1 MKFFQVIY
9 PDFMTTQIIIAKMG
23 VNIAAEKA
31 ENMIYPVKNMDNA
44 LNYRVVID
52 KMQLVKHQSI
62 IMTNKDTLN
71 MEKSNG
77 RIKRKKIRTKQKCR
91 A

>member
-23 VNIAAEKA
+23 VNITAEKA

-52 KMQLVKHQSI
+52 KMQLVEHQSI

>member
-52 KMQLVKHQSI
+52 KMQLVEHQSI